1 MSRSKLREKIFRLL
15 FRVEFHSDE
24 EFALQEANFLKDEEQ
39 QQMTEEES
47 RQVTEKCESVIEKLD
62 EIDGM
67 LSEKTTGWNL
77 QRIGKA
83 ELTILRLA
91 VYEILFDDSI
101 PVSVAINEAVE
112 LARKYGAKDAP
123 SFING
128 VLAKFAKA

>member
-112 LARKYGAKDAP
+112 LARKYGAEDAP